1 MNEREE
7 TNAGGLRPD
16 SNTPGEACELLLMR
30 AGGQLFAVRAE
41 EADGVPQPCPRP
53 TPLPRAPRAV
63 LGVVCLR
70 GRMRT
75 VLDPLALLNIQADED
90 TAQSEPDAARLET
103 DAALGGEPARDETT
117 REETAGNKEETARVE
132 EEKAGSEAEAASSKE
147 EALRVEEAARS
158 EEATRPLVV
167 TLRGD
172 EQLALAFERAEGIVR
187 VPAEAIA
194 PPQRPAPP
202 LRAALELM
210 GARLLVLDP
219 SRLFDAAMRGAERRR
234 PRAVNRES

>member
-7 TNAGGLRPD
+7 TKAGGLRPH

-30 AGGQLFAVRAE
+30 AGGQLFAVRVE

-75 VLDPLALLNIQADED
+75 VLDPLALLNTQAGED
-90 TAQSEPDAARLET
+90 AAQSEPDAARLET
-103 DAALGGEPARDETT
+103 DAAPGVEPARDEAAL
-117 REETAGNKEETARVE
+117 EEAAGNKEET
-132 EEKAGSEAEAASSKE
+132 AGSEAEAASSKE
-147 EALRVEEAARS
+147 ETARVEEAAR
-158 EEATRPLVV
+158 RLVV

-234 PRAVNRES
+234 PRAVNRKKAESSES